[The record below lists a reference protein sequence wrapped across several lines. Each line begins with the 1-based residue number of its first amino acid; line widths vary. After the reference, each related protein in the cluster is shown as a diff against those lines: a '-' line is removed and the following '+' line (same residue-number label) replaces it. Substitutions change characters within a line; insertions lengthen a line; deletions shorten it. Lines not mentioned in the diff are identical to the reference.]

1 MINDNNTK
9 SMLPIFVKLL
19 PRLSLLK
26 LFYKHLYSV
35 IHK

>member
-1 MINDNNTK
+1 MINDDDT
-9 SMLPIFVKLL
+9 SMLPLFVKLL